1 MPCPNLT
8 SWNAIL
14 SVYNQNADHREAIKL
29 FRKMQFQCQ
38 HPDPTTLGLILSSC
52 MNWDFLRLEKWFMP
66 EVDIVCWNSM
76 LAGFS
81 INALQQD
88 ALSFFK
94 QMSRLDFLPSDIG
107 GADAVL

>member
-1 MPCPNLT
+1 
-8 SWNAIL
+8 
-14 SVYNQNADHREAIKL
+14 
-29 FRKMQFQCQ
+29 
-38 HPDPTTLGLILSSC
+38 
-52 MNWDFLRLEKWFMP
+52 MP